1 MSKMNF
7 TGLVAKMCAAAIVA
21 AAFSVTGSAAA
32 RAQGE
37 KPSVHKT
44 PAPKILV
51 IDRSAILRGSKVGE
65 DIRRQV
71 KAYTEAAEKEFKG
84 EDDHLKSEQEKLQQQ
99 LAILSA
105 DQKQK
110 KIAAFQKEQQAFQKK
125 VQERQD
131 EIQGGVMQAD
141 RQVEKALGPI
151 LRGIMAERDANLL
164 MDRSAVILGTVDVD
178 VTGLAIDRLNNKMSA
193 VKVDL
198 VEPKKNDNDD
208 SQQ

>member
-7 TGLVAKMCAAAIVA
+7 TGLMARMCAAAVVA
-21 AAFSVTGSAAA
+21 AVFSIAGSAAA
-32 RAQGE
+32 NAQGE
-37 KPSVHKT
+37 KPTMQKT

-51 IDRSAILRGSKVGE
+51 IDRTAILRGSKVGD

-84 EDDHLKSEQEKLQQQ
+84 EDDHLKAEQEKLQQQ

-110 KIAAFQKEQQAFQKK
+110 KIAAFQKEQQEFQAK

-151 LRGIMAERDANLL
+151 LRGIMAERNANLL
-164 MDRSAVILGTVDVD
+164 MDRSAVVLGTVDVD
-178 VTGLAIDRLNNKMSA
+178 VTGLAIDRLNNKMST

-198 VEPKKNDNDD
+198 VKPQNNGGNP
-208 SQQ
+208 QQ